1 MTDTLPAPALFVV
14 ITLVARADPVPF
26 GFTTSKRTVYAEFL
40 VAPDRVRVNVM
51 PVPRLT
57 GTFGLIESEYEAA
70 PETRGACARI
80 RVSAKATRG
89 VTVRSL
95 II

>member
-1 MTDTLPAPALFVV
+1 M
-14 ITLVARADPVPF
+14 
-26 GFTTSKRTVYAEFL
+26 
-40 VAPDRVRVNVM
+40 VRVNVM
-51 PVPRLT
+51 LVPRLT
-57 GTFGLIESEYEAA
+57 GTFGLIDRAYEAA

-80 RVSAKATRG
+80 RVRTRATRG